1 MELKD
6 QQAINNYI
14 QTISELAIPIDV
26 VINNGVAISGCRLNC
41 EAGGGKKL
49 FIQVASGDYPETGD
63 VKLTWT
69 YSRALYAFKSKII
82 SQRALDSNFTLLEIE
97 FPDRITKEERRKYL
111 RVRPSEE
118 HPIEIRFALPDSDTM
133 KVEAMDISGG
143 GVSFIMSNNINHI
156 KVGDSLYLDINL
168 PMNGNVYALADVKNI
183 THLQDMTRI
192 GVEFSSLSEDA
203 FRIVTQY
210 VTAQE
215 QQIRAEAPED
225 TF

>member
-6 QQAINNYI
+6 QQTIDNYI
-14 QTISELAIPIDV
+14 QTISELAMPIDV
-26 VINNGVAISGCRLNC
+26 VINNGVATGGCRLIC
-41 EAGGGKKL
+41 EAGGGKEL
-49 FIQVASGDYPETGD
+49 FIQITLGDYPEAGD
-63 VKLTWT
+63 VQLTWT
-69 YSRALYAFKSKII
+69 YSRALYTFKSKII
-82 SQRALDSNFTLLEIE
+82 SRRALDSNSMLLEIE
-97 FPDRITKEERRKYL
+97 FPDSITKEERRKYL

-118 HPIEIRFALPDSDTM
+118 HPIEIRFALPDSDIV

-143 GVSFIMSNNINHI
+143 GVSFIMSNYVNHF
-156 KVGDSLYLDINL
+156 KVGDSLYLDISL
-168 PMNGNVYALADVKNI
+168 PIHGNIYALADVKSI

-215 QQIRAEAPED
+215 QHIRAGADKE
-225 TF
+225 

>member
-6 QQAINNYI
+6 RQTINNYI

-26 VINNGVAISGCRLNC
+26 VINNGLAIGGCMLIC
-41 EAGGGKKL
+41 EAGGGKEL
-49 FIQVASGDYPETGD
+49 FIQITCGDYPEAGD

-69 YSRALYAFKSKII
+69 YSMAVYTFKSKII
-82 SQRALDSNFTLLEIE
+82 SQRALDSNFMLLEIE

-118 HPIEIRFALPDSDTM
+118 HPIEIRFALPDSDIV

-143 GVSFIMSNNINHI
+143 GVSFIMSNHVKHF
-156 KVGDSLYLDINL
+156 KVGDSLYLDISL
-168 PMNGNVYALADVKNI
+168 PIHGNIYALADVKNI
-183 THLQDMTRI
+183 THLQDVTRI

-215 QQIRAEAPED
+215 QHIRAGAAEE
-225 TF
+225 